1 VDVWIIVGAVGA
13 VVAAG
18 AAVAG
23 VIYAHRALTADPRL
37 SATLEGDSIIMVV
50 RNHGHRSVYLHGIL
64 VTLDDGMTRW
74 LAGAYGPQKLGGR
87 RQAVFSSTPAGFVEI
102 LPDFEPTRVCVRTS
116 DGDQWWPLPPPVLA
130 AIAQANAER
139 VQVAG

>member
-1 VDVWIIVGAVGA
+1 M
-13 VVAAG
+13 
-18 AAVAG
+18 
-23 VIYAHRALTADPRL
+23 IYAHRALTADPRL

-64 VTLDDGMTRW
+64 VTLNGMTRW

-87 RQAVFSSTPAGFVEI
+87 RQAVFTTTPAGFVEI

-116 DGDQWWPLPPPVLA
+116 DGDAWWPLPPPVLA

-139 VQVAG
+139 VTVADTGRAYPREGNPAARRSSV

>member
-1 VDVWIIVGAVGA
+1 VDVWITVAIGAVI
-13 VVAAG
+13 VAG

-23 VIYAHRALTADPRL
+23 MIYAHRALTADPRL
-37 SATLEGDSIIMVV
+37 SATLEQDSIVMVV
-50 RNHGHRSVYLHGIL
+50 RNHGHRSVYLHGVL
-64 VTLDDGMTRW
+64 VTLDNGMTRW

-87 RQAVFSSTPAGFVEI
+87 RQAVFTTTPAGFVEI

-116 DGDQWWPLPPPVLA
+116 DGDEWWPLPPPVLA

-139 VQVAG
+139 GPVAD